1 MAAEPGSARA
11 ARIRARIGSRDASA
25 AAGSSIT
32 ATSSTVPGS
41 NRQENLSRR
50 KKLSVRVAESPARRA
65 DAQQTAASAQTASQT
80 GSLLENL
87 GGLRRGA
94 VGIGASGEALR
105 VTRSDRLARPTLIV
119 RRDPDLRMRQDIHQG
134 TGQPVDVGL
143 LIDAL

>member
-94 VGIGASGEALR
+94 VGIGASGEAAGGRLG
-105 VTRSDRLARPTLIV
+105 VYLDDLLQAELIQIGKIPALARPYLV
-119 RRDPDLRMRQDIHQG
+119 EPECR
-134 TGQPVDVGL
+134 VGL
-143 LIDAL
+143 VRGD